1 MAFNDA
7 FFVAVGFVLF
17 VILLGYLGVHKTLMG
32 ALDDR
37 SNKIRA
43 ELDQARRLREEAAA
57 VLASYEK
64 KRTEAEAEA
73 QAIVTQ
79 ARAEAE
85 QLARETAER
94 MEDFVT
100 RRTKQAEN
108 KIAAAEA
115 QAALD
120 VRAAAADAAV
130 RAAEVVLKAE
140 SKGSAGEQLVAKGI
154 QDLKTLM
161 H

>member
-1 MAFNDA
+1 MALNDS

-17 VILLGYLGVHKTLMG
+17 VLLLGYLGVHKKLTG
-32 ALDDR
+32 ALDERAD
-37 SNKIRA
+37 KIRA
-43 ELDQARRLREEAAA
+43 ELAEAQRLREEAAA

-64 KRTEAEAEA
+64 KRAEAEAEA

-85 QLARETAER
+85 QLSRETAER
-94 MEDFVT
+94 MADFVA
-100 RRTKQAEN
+100 RRTRQAET

-130 RAAEVVLKAE
+130 KAAEIVLAAD
-140 SKGSAGEQLVAKGI
+140 SKGATGEQLVAKGI